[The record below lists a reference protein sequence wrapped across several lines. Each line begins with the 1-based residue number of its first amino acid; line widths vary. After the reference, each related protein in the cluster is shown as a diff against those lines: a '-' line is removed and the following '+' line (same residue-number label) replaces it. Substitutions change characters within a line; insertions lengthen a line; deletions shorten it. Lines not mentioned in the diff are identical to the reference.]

1 MNEKRS
7 ILSADVNL
15 LEGPILKNLIIFALP
30 ILISYIFQQLYNTMD
45 VAIVGNTLG
54 TDSLAAMGSVTAVF
68 DLLIGFALGIGNG
81 LAIVAARAFG
91 TGDKELLKR
100 AVAGSLVVGTGI
112 TVCLT
117 FLAAVFMRPLL
128 KLINVPEE
136 LLDEAYRY
144 IIIISVCLAVMFAYN
159 LCAGLLRAIGNSI
172 VPLAFLVFSSLLN
185 IALDL
190 LLITRFGMGVAGA
203 AVATVIAQGV
213 SAVMCVIYILKKTEI
228 LVPERKHFYVDKDL
242 YADLLGQ
249 GLSMAFMSSIVNA
262 GSVILQSGI
271 NGLSDPYIIAAHT
284 ASRKIFMLFN
294 LPFISISLAAATFV
308 SQNKGAG
315 RVDRIRRCMKETY
328 MFTILVS
335 VVVAILIFIAA
346 KPLIRMVS
354 GSDNETVLR
363 NGSLY
368 LKVVAPN
375 YAVLGILLET
385 RNALQGIGKKIVPLI
400 SSTIELVMKILFVIF
415 LIPRFAFLAV
425 IACEPVIWVVMTAQL
440 LYSFWTDE
448 LFRLK

>member
-1 MNEKRS
+1 M
-7 ILSADVNL
+7 
-15 LEGPILKNLIIFALP
+15 
-30 ILISYIFQQLYNTMD
+30 
-45 VAIVGNTLG
+45 
-54 TDSLAAMGSVTAVF
+54 
-68 DLLIGFALGIGNG
+68 
-81 LAIVAARAFG
+81 
-91 TGDKELLKR
+91 
-100 AVAGSLVVGTGI
+100 
-112 TVCLT
+112 
-117 FLAAVFMRPLL
+117 
-128 KLINVPEE
+128 
-136 LLDEAYRY
+136 
-144 IIIISVCLAVMFAYN
+144 
-159 LCAGLLRAIGNSI
+159 
-172 VPLAFLVFSSLLN
+172 
-185 IALDL
+185 
-190 LLITRFGMGVAGA
+190 
-203 AVATVIAQGV
+203 
-213 SAVMCVIYILKKTEI
+213 
-228 LVPERKHFYVDKDL
+228 PERKHFYVDKDL

-284 ASRKIFMLFN
+284 ASRKVFMLFN

>member
-1 MNEKRS
+1 MASSMNEKRS

-190 LLITRFGMGVAGA
+190 LLITRFGMGVVGA

-335 VVVAILIFIAA
+335 VVV
-346 KPLIRMVS
+346 
-354 GSDNETVLR
+354 NEP
-363 NGSLY
+363 SF
-368 LKVVAPN
+368 
-375 YAVLGILLET
+375 LGIL
-385 RNALQGIGKKIVPLI
+385 KV
-400 SSTIELVMKILFVIF
+400 
-415 LIPRFAFLAV
+415 
-425 IACEPVIWVVMTAQL
+425 
-440 LYSFWTDE
+440 
-448 LFRLK
+448 

>member
-190 LLITRFGMGVAGA
+190 LMITRFGMGLARA
-203 AVATVIAQGV
+203 AVATV
-213 SAVMCVIYILKKTEI
+213 
-228 LVPERKHFYVDKDL
+228 
-242 YADLLGQ
+242 LGQ
-249 GLSMAFMSSIVNA
+249 GGTA
-262 GSVILQSGI
+262 GLC
-271 NGLSDPYIIAAHT
+271 
-284 ASRKIFMLFN
+284 
-294 LPFISISLAAATFV
+294 V
-308 SQNKGAG
+308 S
-315 RVDRIRRCMKETY
+315 
-328 MFTILVS
+328 
-335 VVVAILIFIAA
+335 
-346 KPLIRMVS
+346 
-354 GSDNETVLR
+354 
-363 NGSLY
+363 Y
-368 LKVVAPN
+368 L
-375 YAVLGILLET
+375 L
-385 RNALQGIGKKIVPLI
+385 
-400 SSTIELVMKILFVIF
+400 
-415 LIPRFAFLAV
+415 
-425 IACEPVIWVVMTAQL
+425 
-440 LYSFWTDE
+440 
-448 LFRLK
+448 